1 MNLTSKTGLMALF
14 WDKPVL
20 SLVKT
25 YNDWFK
31 DGQGIEDLEK
41 VLNQPKKNKNNILYW
56 YLTHYIIFEKDF
68 YKEDFLYNYLKEKFE
83 EYKNEGITFEFF
95 NKVNDIDDI
104 TKYTINFIKDY
115 YVNIRKE
122 KLKKC
127 IENIKQIFVKSLKK
141 IKFLVYAIIK
151 ISKIYVRI
159 I

>member
-1 MNLTSKTGLMALF
+1 MALF